1 MLIDEV
7 CHSTTVLPVHTTC
20 CLHKF
25 FVCLKLRIMSRDAFT
40 TAKNTIVKHNKVS
53 SSVCVCLHFSWHSL
67 CFLSCFNIYLLQ
79 IMKKKS
85 TSVCYSLKREQ
96 ALLLEAPPISL
107 ALGWWAWCLWGGHYA
122 VRLADLRWKQLL
134 DSFKAHQNLPDP
146 DPHHACSSHRFSIL
160 ADINAQ
166 EP

>member
-1 MLIDEV
+1 MLKNAM

-40 TAKNTIVKHNKVS
+40 TAMNTIVKHNKVS

-67 CFLSCFNIYLLQ
+67 CFLSCFKQIYF
-79 IMKKKS
+79 
-85 TSVCYSLKREQ
+85 SL
-96 ALLLEAPPISL
+96 LLLEKRTDTAAWSTHHLASL
-107 ALGWWAWCLWGGHYA
+107 GVVGVVSSGGHYA

-134 DSFKAHQNLPDP
+134 DSFKAHQNPPDP
-146 DPHHACSSHRFSIL
+146 DPHHACSSHHFSIL
-160 ADINAQ
+160 ADIKAQ